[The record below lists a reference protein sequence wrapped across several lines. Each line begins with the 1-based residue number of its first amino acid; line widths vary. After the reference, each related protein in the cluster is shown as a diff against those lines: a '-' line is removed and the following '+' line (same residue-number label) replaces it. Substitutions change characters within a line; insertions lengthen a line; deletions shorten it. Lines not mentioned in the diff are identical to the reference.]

1 MIHATAA
8 ESVMR
13 SASVHE
19 FQKGD
24 GRAEGGIYLV
34 CWRGPSKPSTSR
46 DLPQDPAPPKVL
58 RGSRLHD
65 VDRIDSVE
73 RLRESRVG

>member
-1 MIHATAA
+1 MILMMIHATAA

-19 FQKGD
+19 FQEGD
-24 GRAEGGIYLV
+24 GRGSILCVGSA
-34 CWRGPSKPSTSR
+34 RPSTSR